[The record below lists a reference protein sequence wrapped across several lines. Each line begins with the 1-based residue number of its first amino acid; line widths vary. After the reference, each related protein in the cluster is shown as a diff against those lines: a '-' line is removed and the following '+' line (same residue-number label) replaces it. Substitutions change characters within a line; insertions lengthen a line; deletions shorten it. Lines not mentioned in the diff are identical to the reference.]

1 MSNPDRERVRG
12 VGTVL
17 LRGIQGL
24 LLPLFRV
31 RAAAVVQLD
40 GSVAADYHCSTNLHQ
55 QTANGSQAQSS
66 QRLRTGQVQ
75 VLLHLRSCKSAH
87 WHMKW
92 QRMTLLSSP

>member
-1 MSNPDRERVRG
+1 MFTPDRERVRG

-17 LRGIQGL
+17 LRRIQGL

-40 GSVAADYHCSTNLHQ
+40 GSVAADGHCSTNLHQ
-55 QTANGSQAQSS
+55 QTANGRQPQSS

-75 VLLHLRSCKSAH
+75 VLLHLRGGKSGH
-87 WHMKW
+87 WPVEG
-92 QRMTLLSSP
+92 QRMTLLSPR